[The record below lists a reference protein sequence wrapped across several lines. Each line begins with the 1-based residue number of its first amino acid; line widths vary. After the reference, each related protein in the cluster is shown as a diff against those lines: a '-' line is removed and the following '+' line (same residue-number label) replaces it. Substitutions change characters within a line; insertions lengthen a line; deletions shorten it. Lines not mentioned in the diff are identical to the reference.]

1 MNLQELQENK
11 KTNIVKKALREHYEM
26 DINFDK
32 LSSAQASTLLA
43 KVKKLISETRTS
55 KDKYNSHTNSSY
67 LKLVM
72 MEQALSD
79 RLTEL
84 TSNTQIVVENEEV
97 QKSQVI
103 LAVKDMVDN
112 VQKMIEQISKMNVE
126 ELPAVVDGISNEFGS
141 NESQQFDQT
150 AGNTLRTLQD
160 ALATAKTEL
169 SGALSAITGDGGM
182 GQFDAV
188 AAPDGMD
195 DMGGDMAPDM
205 DAEPAGEL
213 PEPDLEEP
221 DLEEPEDTAGAGRE
235 RR

>member
-1 MNLQELQENK
+1 MNLQELQESK
-11 KTNIVKKALREHYEM
+11 KTTIVKKALREHYEM

-32 LSSAQASTLLA
+32 LSSTQVTSLLA

-55 KDKYNSHTNSSY
+55 GDKYNSHTNSSY

-84 TSNTQIVVENEEV
+84 TSNTKIIIENEEV

-103 LAVKDMVDN
+103 LAVKDMVDS

-126 ELPAVVDGISNEFGS
+126 ELPAVVDGIQNEFGT
-141 NESQQFDQT
+141 NEGQQFDQT

-160 ALATAKTEL
+160 ALANAKNEL
-169 SGALSAITGDGGM
+169 NGALGAITGGAEGG
-182 GQFDAV
+182 FEEPTDV
-188 AAPDGMD
+188 PGMD
-195 DMGGDMAPDM
+195 AGGSDLPDMDSDVGDLGAPDM
-205 DAEPAGEL
+205 DEP
-213 PEPDLEEP
+213 EEP
-221 DLEEPEDTAGAGRE
+221 EEPEDLSGAGRE